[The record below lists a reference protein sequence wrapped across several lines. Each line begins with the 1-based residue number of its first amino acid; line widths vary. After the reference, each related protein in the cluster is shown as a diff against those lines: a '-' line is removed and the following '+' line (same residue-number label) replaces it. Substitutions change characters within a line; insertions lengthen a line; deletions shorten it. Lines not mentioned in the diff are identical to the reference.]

1 MLLNQG
7 IDSGID
13 SKNNCE
19 YKTSVSICLLHASNE
34 DSITPG
40 IWRRVTGVGAK
51 EKELVGNYRN
61 NGADWRPA
69 GDPKSVKV
77 HDFIDP
83 ELGKANR

>member
-1 MLLNQG
+1 
-7 IDSGID
+7 
-13 SKNNCE
+13 
-19 YKTSVSICLLHASNE
+19 
-34 DSITPG
+34 
-40 IWRRVTGVGAK
+40 VTGVGAK